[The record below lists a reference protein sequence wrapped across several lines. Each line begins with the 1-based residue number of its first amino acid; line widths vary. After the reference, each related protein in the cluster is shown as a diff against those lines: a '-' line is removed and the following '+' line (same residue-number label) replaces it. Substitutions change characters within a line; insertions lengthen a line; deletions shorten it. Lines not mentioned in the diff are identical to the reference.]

1 MMRKSLSVKQLK
13 YLVKVKENSGLLFYQ
28 LVDKLSVELHVPKST
43 VRWNLGRLRDS
54 GMIIAGNKDAKG
66 VPVKLTEKGEI
77 ALRIM
82 EGEYEFLGKSYCPK
96 ALFKAMHKL
105 HIHGDDD
112 EAKKIH

>member
-1 MMRKSLSVKQLK
+1 MMRKSLNVKQLK
-13 YLVKVKENSGLLFYQ
+13 YLEKVRENSGLLFYQ
-28 LVDKLSVELHVPKST
+28 LVGKLSVELQVPKST

-54 GMIIAGNKDAKG
+54 GMIIAGDRDAKG

-82 EGEYEFLGKSYCPK
+82 EREYEFLGKSCCPK

-105 HIHGDDD
+105 HIHGDYD